1 MSEEARE
8 QLRIED
14 VRLETRACLYRLGM
28 AVALSAADIARM
40 LRRKYDFTEAEVKQ
54 ACLYWASAS
63 HNQFEEVRQTGV
75 ATRHYRIT
83 SAGIDEHERARV

>member
-40 LRRKYDFTEAEVKQ
+40 LRRKLDFTEAEVRQ
-54 ACLYWASAS
+54 ACIYWQS
-63 HNQFEEVRQTGV
+63 HKVFEEVRQSGV
-75 ATRHYRIT
+75 ATRHYKIT
-83 SAGIDEHERARV
+83 AAGIDEYERSLV

>member
-14 VRLETRACLYRLGM
+14 VRLETRTRLYLLGM
-28 AVALSAADIARM
+28 DVALSVADITRM
-40 LRRKYDFTEAEVKQ
+40 LRRKFDFTAEEVKQ
-54 ACLYWASAS
+54 AVLYWKSQ
-63 HNQFEEVRQTGV
+63 NQFEEVRQSGV

-83 SAGIDEHERARV
+83 AAGIDEHERSLV